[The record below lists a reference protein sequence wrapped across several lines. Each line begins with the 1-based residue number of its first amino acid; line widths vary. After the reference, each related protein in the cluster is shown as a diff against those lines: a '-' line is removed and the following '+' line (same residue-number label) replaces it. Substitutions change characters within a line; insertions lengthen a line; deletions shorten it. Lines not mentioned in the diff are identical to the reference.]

1 MQVVCF
7 MLVCLH
13 YRPGSIRRIR
23 WTGGMFA
30 VYGTMGLRLIWFL
43 LGLMLVCS
51 HHKVGN
57 FMSDP
62 RVHATIGLGSHMC
75 QLCFHVS
82 MFTMLRGNLCSLDPF
97 YELGVFLVFTTPWG
111 WVSNVFSLVYVN
123 MFTLQN
129 GKHKFRSWAQP
140 KMQSR
145 AYAVM
150 WITCVLLE
158 SPKYFLNGFGLKWKH
173 PKQVYNGREVET

>member
-82 MFTMLRGNLCSLDPF
+82 MFTMLSGNLCSLDPF
-97 YELGVFLVFTTPWG
+97 YDSTSWVCFWCLRHHGARSQMCSLWFMSICLRCRMGNINSDPGHNPRCRVGLMPW
-111 WVSNVFSLVYVN
+111 
-123 MFTLQN
+123 
-129 GKHKFRSWAQP
+129 
-140 KMQSR
+140 
-145 AYAVM
+145 
-150 WITCVLLE
+150 CE
-158 SPKYFLNGFGLKWKH
+158 
-173 PKQVYNGREVET
+173 